1 MNNMNGF
8 KRHGIHHASPSSINQ
23 WEEAADVWV
32 AKYLFVKKFPAS
44 AAMWRG
50 IVVEDIVV
58 ATISERLRF
67 DDALK
72 AGLAKF
78 DKEVGKL

>member
-1 MNNMNGF
+1 MNGF
-8 KRHGIHHASPSSINQ
+8 EKHGINHASPSSINQ
-23 WEEAADVWV
+23 WEDAADIWV
-32 AKYLFVKKFPAS
+32 AKYLFKKKFPAS

-67 DDALK
+67 DDALE

-78 DKEVGKL
+78 DREMKKLG

>member
-1 MNNMNGF
+1 MNGYQ
-8 KRHGIHHASPSSINQ
+8 RHGINHASPSSINQ

-32 AKYLFVKKFPAS
+32 AKYLFDKRFPGS
-44 AAMWRG
+44 PAMWRG
-50 IVVEDIVV
+50 IVTEDIVV

-78 DKEVGKL
+78 DREVGKL